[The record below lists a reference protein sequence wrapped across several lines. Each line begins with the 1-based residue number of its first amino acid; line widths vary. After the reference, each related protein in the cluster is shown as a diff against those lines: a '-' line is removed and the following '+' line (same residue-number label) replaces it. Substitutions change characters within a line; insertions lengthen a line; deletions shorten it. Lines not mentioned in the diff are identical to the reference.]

1 MWELSS
7 LARDRTHVLGIARW
21 ILSHWT
27 SRKSQPPNFKA
38 KLMYN
43 RTHVIFI
50 LGLHASPRKATLPP
64 APIFQFQKHHQKM
77 YTFIGLEVV
86 QIANKLL

>member
-1 MWELSS
+1 
-7 LARDRTHVLGIARW
+7 
-21 ILSHWT
+21 
-27 SRKSQPPNFKA
+27 
-38 KLMYN
+38 MYN

-64 APIFQFQKHHQKM
+64 APIFQFQKHHLKM